1 MGLLGPNPLS
11 QGASVHL
18 NNVGQCL
25 THSTPLIWITIIFIS
40 FDNRLV
46 VALNIFIAPSPMSLT
61 KVAPLWVLGKNNT
74 YVKTRPRWHSTPSYS
89 LLHATNAIFGTQ
101 TDGVGE
107 GTYINVELNLLFFPS
122 PLPTVSL
129 SNRWRSSSE
138 CLPAQLFQKDNSS
151 YPTRSPETMWT
162 CQSFI
167 FPCSSPSNTN
177 TIITDWDRW

>member
-1 MGLLGPNPLS
+1 MGLLGWNPIS

-25 THSTPLIWITIIFIS
+25 THSTQFIWIIIIFIS

-61 KVAPLWVLGKNNT
+61 KVAPFCVLGKNNT
-74 YVKTRPRWHSTPSYS
+74 YVKTRPRWHSTPPFS
-89 LLHATNAIFGTQ
+89 LLHVTNAIFGTQ

-107 GTYINVELNLLFFPS
+107 VTYINVELNLLFFPS
-122 PLPTVSL
+122 PLPAASL
-129 SNRWRSSSE
+129 SSRWRFSSE

-151 YPTRSPETMWT
+151 YQTRSPETIWT
-162 CQSFI
+162 YQSFI
-167 FPCSSPSNTN
+167 FPYNSPPNTN
-177 TIITDWDRW
+177 TVIIDWDSW